1 MSLRM
6 QLGRRGSLLADG
18 PDGLRL
24 VRNDHPILLEDEK
37 AALERVAG
45 VQAVTLPATWHP
57 EAGGGR
63 APAPPRPP
71 VRGPRG
77 GVGGSGPHLLP
88 SGPHPRARRPALAA

>member
-45 VQAVTLPATWHP
+45 VQAVTLPATLHP
-57 EAGGGR
+57 EAGGGGGPAAPPPPCR
-63 APAPPRPP
+63 AP
-71 VRGPRG
+71 RGA
-77 GVGGSGPHLLP
+77 VGGRAPHPLP
-88 SGPHPRARRPALAA
+88 CGPHPRAPPPP